1 MTLAFIFVFMAMSQI
16 THVTAEAPKPEI
28 LESVADLQKS
38 EYSNEDIIT
47 LIGFYSEKYN
57 VDSRVMQQVVYH
69 ESRYDEHAIGDNG
82 KSHGLS
88 QIHLPSHPNV
98 SEDDAYNPHFALK
111 FLANKLSEG
120 KGRLW
125 TGYRLCE
132 LNEVIYHE
140 GKRLYCHRLPN

>member
-1 MTLAFIFVFMAMSQI
+1 MAMSQI
-16 THVTAEAPKPEI
+16 THVTAEAPKPEV

-38 EYSNEDIIT
+38 EYTPEDIIT
-47 LIGFYSEKYN
+47 LIGIYAEQYG
-57 VDSRVMQQVVYH
+57 VDRRVMQQVVYH
-69 ESRYDEHAIGDNG
+69 ESSYNIKAKGDGGN
-82 KSHGLS
+82 SLGLS
-88 QIHLPSHPNV
+88 QIHLPSHPSIS
-98 SEDDAYNPHFALK
+98 SEDAYNPHFALS

-120 KGRLW
+120 KGRMW